1 MQARAADAGGGVQ
14 TYLLYQDSG
23 LHLPGLKGPMR
34 PDVFCAC
41 SLFHEE
47 GRILQ
52 VLASHLPGPSR
63 LQLRVWFSVVGR
75 HREASSCLWLPS
87 TRREDSHRGPPH
99 GTRHKPCWL
108 HPAPQ
113 GLVQRR
119 PMTLVHSRIYS
130 FHKCLRTTSCV
141 SARPQVLG
149 HGCEETGLPCININ
163 TNIW

>member
-1 MQARAADAGGGVQ
+1 MSLPHHSCAGPGCRCRGLSAEPLALPVLGVA
-14 TYLLYQDSG
+14 
-23 LHLPGLKGPMR
+23 HLPGLKGPMR

-75 HREASSCLWLPS
+75 HWEASSYPWLSS

-108 HPAPQ
+108 HPSFSGPRTEETADT
-113 GLVQRR
+113 RS
-119 PMTLVHSRIYS
+119 LVHSFIPHVLMDH
-130 FHKCLRTTSCV
+130 FLCV
-141 SARPQVLG
+141 R
-149 HGCEETGLPCININ
+149 HGPRC
-163 TNIW
+163 